1 MISKIILSMLITAP
15 LFCAEQKTPE
25 TSTLIRPAT
34 PGAPKSHHRHLAIT
48 IDRDSPIQPMVL
60 QQPDIGP
67 NRLKLKIAVVG
78 CVSALVGAG
87 ISATVSLLSKKC

>member
-1 MISKIILSMLITAP
+1 MINKLVLSLLITAP
-15 LFCAEQKTPE
+15 LFCAEQKE
-25 TSTLIRPAT
+25 TSPLIRPAT

-67 NRLKLKIAVVG
+67 NRLKLKLAIVG
-78 CVSALVGAG
+78 AVSAILGAG